1 MQDQSCPPTE
11 SIASSRPFKPVP
23 AISFCLF
30 CVCVLSRWSNH
41 QVPCG
46 ICPAKFRGIM
56 SWLDNRKC
64 AGWLANG
71 ITCAHWASTCAV
83 FEIPGVV
90 GTSLALDYM
99 HNMFL
104 GWLQYLYG
112 SIMYML
118 VFVVMGGSDM
128 ENLTAIAAFIKK
140 DQKARGTTHKYRPRL
155 DKLSMFKK
163 KRATPDSEAGPLTS
177 WDCTIQCWPLS

>member
-1 MQDQSCPPTE
+1 
-11 SIASSRPFKPVP
+11 
-23 AISFCLF
+23 
-30 CVCVLSRWSNH
+30 
-41 QVPCG
+41 
-46 ICPAKFRGIM
+46 
-56 SWLDNRKC
+56 
-64 AGWLANG
+64 
-71 ITCAHWASTCAV
+71 V

-163 KRATPDSEAGPLTS
+163 KKSYPRLRGRAADIMGLYDTMLAPELKNILCSTTKGWKLAEARGSQEKP
-177 WDCTIQCWPLS
+177 QGKV